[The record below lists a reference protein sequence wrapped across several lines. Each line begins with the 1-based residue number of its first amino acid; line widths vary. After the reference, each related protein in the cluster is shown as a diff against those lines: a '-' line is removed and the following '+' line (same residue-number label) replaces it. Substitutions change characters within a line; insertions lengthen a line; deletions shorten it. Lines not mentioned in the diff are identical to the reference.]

1 VHEEGLTIKQAAVVT
16 GIPYPNAKSVN
27 RIFQRE
33 HRIAKKVSRFRLKI
47 LDHGRHILRHKLKIE
62 ILNPYHGQ
70 PGEEVRHT
78 CGVRRLPGVN
88 SVIREENSS

>member
-1 VHEEGLTIKQAAVVT
+1 MHEGGLTIKQAAVAT

-62 ILNPYHGQ
+62 ILNPYQGQ

-78 CGVRRLPGVN
+78 CGVRRLPRVKQPILN
-88 SVIREENSS
+88 ENSA